1 MDTLNYMLLN
11 DTISSNEEMES
22 PPQAYKRFSNHA
34 YLKWQRKMLKER
46 IWANIPIPTKIL
58 NFSQGKKQS
67 SKVNLKSQIW
77 SVYARS
83 KPLLGSPSIVL
94 DMPLME
100 GNIYNNCTDWSNNG
114 FLASVFSGEVF
125 LWHPKKN
132 TSKSITNTGGK
143 VSKCVSWNK
152 NSPLLAMAVNEKLIS
167 IFDCLQNKLKIV
179 CGCNYVCTVN
189 SITWTMGNGLISG
202 CSSGHLTVF
211 NRHLSIV
218 NNLHKAHDGIIIK
231 MALSCNESY
240 LATSGEDKNVR
251 VWLWPNLKEH
261 FQVSYVSPVKGLA
274 WHPWQDS
281 YLAIGG
287 GYGNGSLS
295 IWNATNYTELGYK
308 SGAENDAIS
317 VDNLTWSPLTG
328 ELVVSY
334 WLKRNNDE
342 KNSIVILSNLTSVVD
357 AIEWH
362 TGRVLYLLWGN
373 NGSTLATAGADEN
386 LCMWEFLGNSSNAKK
401 YISLRRE
408 KKIAKD
414 IFETAKIFKQCIR

>member
-100 GNIYNNCTDWSNNG
+100 GNICNR
-114 FLASVFSGEVF
+114 LRVVQE
-125 LWHPKKN
+125 
-132 TSKSITNTGGK
+132 
-143 VSKCVSWNK
+143 
-152 NSPLLAMAVNEKLIS
+152 
-167 IFDCLQNKLKIV
+167 IV